1 MFFHPKILAKKIIEE
16 IDKLEGDLYEMH
28 GRMELCLPKS
38 LINHF
43 PYKSDRKK
51 LTDLIWD
58 ILYKTKTYNI
68 SRFIFIYKDSKYIL
82 TSYKKEWELDIR
94 VFIKTWEGET
104 EITLIPLFCEN
115 FDDPEL
121 IELLNNKKCKII
133 NFPIKKKVN
142 TKY

>member
-1 MFFHPKILAKKIIEE
+1 
-16 IDKLEGDLYEMH
+16 MH

-38 LINHF
+38 LIDNF

-68 SRFIFIYKDSKYIL
+68 SRFIFTYKDSKYIL
-82 TSYKKEWELDIR
+82 SSYKKEWELDIR

-104 EITLIPLFCEN
+104 EVTLIPSFCEN

-121 IELLNNKKCKII
+121 IKILNNKKCKII
-133 NFPIKKKVN
+133 NFPIKKK
-142 TKY
+142 